1 MARWRRQHCRERGLV
16 AATLSRDNGVALR
29 RKETREVI
37 AGNEAISTGELAV
50 ILRGCGNRDGKI
62 KPLAEIGQC
71 DRYWA
76 RTTDE
81 KLRLRQHRL
90 DEHVHG
96 SLARAHVARELHPP
110 F

>member
-1 MARWRRQHCRERGLV
+1 MTRWHRQHCRERGLV
-16 AATLSRDNGVALR
+16 AATLGGDDGVALR
-29 RKETREVI
+29 RNEPREVI
-37 AGNEAISTGELAV
+37 AGNEATSTGELSV
-50 ILRGCGNRDGKI
+50 ILQGCGDRDGKI

-71 DRYWA
+71 DRYGA